1 MCRLFTI
8 SFEMSYTEMN
18 SQDADFVQK
27 EVDQPRIRN
36 LLDDP
41 LFILA
46 ILGFADKQ
54 GPDQA
59 NQYLSRRR
67 AQAVMEVLR
76 NKAGVQNVMEVVSM
90 GGTDLLDPHNQAK
103 NRIVEVWGAFP

>member
-1 MCRLFTI
+1 
-8 SFEMSYTEMN
+8 MS
-18 SQDADFVQK
+18 
-27 EVDQPRIRN
+27 QPRIRN

-41 LFILA
+41 LFILV
-46 ILGFADKQ
+46 ILGFADKK

-67 AQAVMEVLR
+67 AEAVMEVLLDQAR
-76 NKAGVQNVMEVVSM
+76 VQNVMEVVSM
-90 GGTDLLDPHNQAK
+90 GGTDLLDPHNRAK